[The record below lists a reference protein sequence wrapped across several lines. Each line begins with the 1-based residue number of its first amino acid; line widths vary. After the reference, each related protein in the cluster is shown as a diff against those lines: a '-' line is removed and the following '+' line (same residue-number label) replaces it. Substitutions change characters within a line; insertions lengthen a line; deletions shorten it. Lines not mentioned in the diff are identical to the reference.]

1 MSKFIVEILES
12 NAVTIEVESA
22 SLEDIKEKFRIGD
35 STRNGNFKE
44 CFMPTKSIR
53 KIEPFNLTVTN
64 VKTKDE
70 ALKSEMLS
78 LEAETIRL
86 AKEA

>member
-1 MSKFIVEILES
+1 
-12 NAVTIEVESA
+12 
-22 SLEDIKEKFRIGD
+22 
-35 STRNGNFKE
+35 
-44 CFMPTKSIR
+44 MPTKSIR